1 MEIVEGRAEID
12 DVRAF
17 VEELDAIGDQYGL
30 TVQAF
35 DARYVADAAHLRR
48 AVDLAVRERERGDG
62 IADDAGVEVLLY
74 AAGRRQIDR
83 ALEMGVS
90 EGACPVVAVAVDTA
104 EHEWAGDPIGE
115 RERPASDRERKAAAE
130 IGGLLEPARTL
141 DADGNRL
148 RSYFDITDRELAA
161 TDGTV
166 SDLVRER
173 AALLVVDR

>member
-1 MEIVEGRAEID
+1 MEIVEGRTEID
-12 DVRAF
+12 DVRGF
-17 VEELDAIGDQYGL
+17 VEELGAIGDEYDL

-62 IADDAGVEVLLY
+62 IADDAGVEILLY

-104 EHEWAGDPIGE
+104 DHEWVGDPTGE
-115 RERPASDRERKAAAE
+115 RERPASEREQEAAAE
-130 IGGLLEPARTL
+130 IGGLLEPAETL
-141 DADGNRL
+141 DDGGERL

-161 TDGTV
+161 TEGTV

-173 AALLVVDR
+173 GALLVVDR

>member
-12 DVRAF
+12 DVREF
-17 VEELDAIGDQYGL
+17 VGELGAIGDEYGL

-62 IADDAGVEVLLY
+62 IADDAGVEILLY

-90 EGACPVVAVAVDTA
+90 EGSCPVAAVAVDTA
-104 EHEWAGDPIGE
+104 DHEWAADPTGE
-115 RERPASDRERKAAAE
+115 RDRPASDREREAAAE
-130 IGGLLEPARTL
+130 MGGLLEPAGTL
-141 DADGNRL
+141 DHDGERL
-148 RSYFDITDRELAA
+148 RSYFDVTDRELAA
-161 TDGTV
+161 TEGTL